1 VNPVTGAGR
10 NRIGRKLSSAAVD
23 SSFRYSARPPARLE
37 GWPIEWALSRRAF
50 GLAIHSGAEQKRVP
64 LLAVWFTPHEWKAT
78 MFLDTTGE
86 HTRLATSDD
95 KVETG

>member
-1 VNPVTGAGR
+1 MGAVAKGVRTGDPFWRGTKTR
-10 NRIGRKLSSAAVD
+10 
-23 SSFRYSARPPARLE
+23 
-37 GWPIEWALSRRAF
+37 
-50 GLAIHSGAEQKRVP
+50 P
-64 LLAVWFTPHEWKAT
+64 LLAVWFTPHEWKST